1 MSKARFVVER
11 RHASGNA
18 YRVRD
23 TLYGQIVNPRQ
34 TYSDREAKQ
43 LASRLNTIHRTDE
56 RRLP

>member
-1 MSKARFVVER
+1 
-11 RHASGNA
+11 
-18 YRVRD
+18 VRD